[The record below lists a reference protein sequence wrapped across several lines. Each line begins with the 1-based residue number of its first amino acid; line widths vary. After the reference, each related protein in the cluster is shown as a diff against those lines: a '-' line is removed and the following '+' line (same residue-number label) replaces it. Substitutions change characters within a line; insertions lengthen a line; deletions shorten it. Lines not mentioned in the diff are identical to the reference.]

1 MTKEILLK
9 KLEDLKAQGKE
20 PHGLLR
26 DLLIE
31 MKLDEE
37 EE

>member
-1 MTKEILLK
+1 MTKEVLIQ
-9 KLEDLKAQGKE
+9 KLEELKAQGKE

-31 MKLDEE
+31 MELDKEKE
-37 EE
+37 

>member
-1 MTKEILLK
+1 MTKEILIQ

-20 PHGLLR
+20 PHGRLR

-31 MKLDEE
+31 MELDEE
-37 EE
+37 KE

>member
-1 MTKEILLK
+1 MTKEALK
-9 KLEDLKAQGKE
+9 KMLADLKEQGKE

-31 MKLDEE
+31 MELDEE
-37 EE
+37 EK

>member
-1 MTKEILLK
+1 MTKEKLIQMLADLK
-9 KLEDLKAQGKE
+9 KQGKE
-20 PHGLLR
+20 PHGRLR

-31 MKLDEE
+31 MELDEE

>member
-1 MTKEILLK
+1 MTKEVLIQ
-9 KLEDLKAQGKE
+9 KLEELKAQGKE

>member
-1 MTKEILLK
+1 MTKEILLQ
-9 KLEDLKAQGKE
+9 KLAELKAQDKE

-31 MKLDEE
+31 MELDEDK
-37 EE
+37 

>member
-1 MTKEILLK
+1 MTKEILLQ
-9 KLEDLKAQGKE
+9 KLADLKAQGKE
-20 PHGLLR
+20 PHGRLR

-31 MKLDEE
+31 MELDEE

>member
-1 MTKEILLK
+1 MTKEILIQ
-9 KLEDLKAQGKE
+9 KLEELKAQGKE

>member
-1 MTKEILLK
+1 MTKE
-9 KLEDLKAQGKE
+9 KLIQMLADLKEQGKE

-31 MKLDEE
+31 MELDEE